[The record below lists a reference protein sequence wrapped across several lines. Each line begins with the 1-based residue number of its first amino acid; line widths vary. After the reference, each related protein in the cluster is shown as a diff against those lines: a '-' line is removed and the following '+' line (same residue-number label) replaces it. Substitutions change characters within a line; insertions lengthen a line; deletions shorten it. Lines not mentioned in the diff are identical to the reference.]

1 MSVNETGAECSNCGT
16 YNCGYLCYECVGLL
30 LYKLGF
36 SIEKVI
42 EILKT
47 QDIKLES
54 WEIEG
59 ILTHSKE
66 HGLGYKQAIEE
77 ADQSGSTPRQSRI
90 AILRLI
96 RQLEA
101 ELREGK

>member
-1 MSVNETGAECSNCGT
+1 MSI
-16 YNCGYLCYECVGLL
+16 LL
-30 LYKLGF
+30 D
-36 SIEKVI
+36 EKAI
-42 EILKT
+42 KEKWESTCTDLTIDPDSPFAFELEIAHAQARAICT
-47 QDIKLES
+47 
-54 WEIEG
+54 
-59 ILTHSKE
+59 
-66 HGLGYKQAIEE
+66 AIEE